1 MRQRSISNHKPTCNG
16 EVLLG
21 NAPSSIRAVCRLLA
35 SGLLMAGLLASEF
48 AHAEKADR
56 DKPVNIES
64 DRMSA
69 DDAKKTAVFEGK
81 VVLTQGTLTIRADKI
96 TVRQDAEGF
105 QFGIATGNLAT
116 FRQKREGFNE
126 YVEGEA
132 ERIEYDGRA
141 DRVEFFTR
149 ARMRRDGG
157 DDVNGNYISYDSRT
171 EYFTVLASKD
181 APRGTSES
189 RVRAVIMPKKKP
201 DSSPGAP
208 QETRSVPSSGTPRQN

>member
-1 MRQRSISNHKPTCNG
+1 MRQRSTSGNNGVLVSNANPLSTASRV
-16 EVLLG
+16 VLSMLIAAG
-21 NAPSSIRAVCRLLA
+21 FLA
-35 SGLLMAGLLASEF
+35 SQF
-48 AHAEKADR
+48 ARAEKADR

-69 DDAKKTAVFEGK
+69 DDAKKTAVFDGK

-132 ERIEYDGRA
+132 ERIEYDRRA
-141 DRVEFFTR
+141 DRVEFFNR

-171 EYFTVLASKD
+171 EYFTVLAAKD
-181 APRGTSES
+181 APRGTPES
-189 RVRAVIMPKKKP
+189 RVRAVIMPKKKQDPATGASP
-201 DSSPGAP
+201 DTRPAP
-208 QETRSVPSSGTPRQN
+208 AASNPRQN

>member
-1 MRQRSISNHKPTCNG
+1 MRQRSVSDNHRASATNARFVSTALQLVVP
-16 EVLLG
+16 VL
-21 NAPSSIRAVCRLLA
+21 IVT
-35 SGLLMAGLLASEF
+35 GLLDAQF

-69 DDAKKTAVFEGK
+69 DDAKKTAVFDGK

-116 FRQKREGFNE
+116 FRQKREGFDE

-141 DRVEFFTR
+141 DRVEFFNR

-171 EYFTVLASKD
+171 EYFTVLAAKD
-181 APRGTSES
+181 APRGTPES

-201 DSSPGAP
+201 ETAAGTSQEPRPAP
-208 QETRSVPSSGTPRQN
+208 AAGGPRPN